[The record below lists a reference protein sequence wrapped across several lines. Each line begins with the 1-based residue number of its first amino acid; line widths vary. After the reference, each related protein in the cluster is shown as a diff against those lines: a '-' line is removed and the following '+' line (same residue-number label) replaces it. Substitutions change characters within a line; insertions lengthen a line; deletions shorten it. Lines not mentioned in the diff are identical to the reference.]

1 MANRVL
7 FLQLWPGKYLSPHLK
22 QGLGSFFDEAGFV
35 VFGLLTEEVVFWVV
49 VDTGFV
55 TVVFILV
62 DEPCVGGLGGYE

>member
-1 MANRVL
+1 M
-7 FLQLWPGKYLSPHLK
+7 
-22 QGLGSFFDEAGFV
+22 AGFA